1 MVSGLASV
9 PMSISSTSSTNW
21 IASAMASSQSSLGGI
36 FDALTSGSDGSIS
49 SFLGSASGY
58 ANTFAS
64 ISQNTVTS
72 ATNFY
77 AQIASNNQQNQQ
89 QQQLQQALTQ
99 LQDQQNMVQPQNTL
113 DPFIYFANGS
123 SLDTNNNIL
132 TMPDGSQ
139 IDTTTGLPYV
149 DPADVVDLGGGSFL
163 NTNTNVI
170 TLANGTQIDSVTGL
184 KVNQLTTTTT
194 DSSSSSST
202 STSTDS
208 SGTGSGSSSGS

>member
-1 MVSGLASV
+1 
-9 PMSISSTSSTNW
+9 MSISSTGAGSW

-36 FDALTSGSDGSIS
+36 FGALTSGNDGSIG
-49 SFLGSASGY
+49 SFLGQASGY

-64 ISQNTVTS
+64 ISQTTVTS

-77 AQIASNNQQNQQ
+77 AQIAANNQQNQQ
-89 QQQLQQALTQ
+89 QQQLEQALTA
-99 LQDQQNMVQPQNTL
+99 LQDQQNMVQSQNTL
-113 DPFIYFANGS
+113 DPFIYFSNGS

-184 KVNQLTTTTT
+184 KVNQLTTTT
-194 DSSSSSST
+194 DSSSSTST

-208 SGTGSGSSSGS
+208 SGTGSGSGTGS